1 MRIAITG
8 AAGHLGRHVIE
19 SLLARG
25 VAAQDLVAIV
35 RTASK
40 AEDLTAR
47 GITVAEAPYEDVA
60 ALTEALQGVDRLVL
74 VSGSEVGKR
83 AAQHTNVLEAAK
95 AAGVAFIAY
104 TSLVNADSS
113 ELSLAP
119 EHRET
124 EALLA
129 SSGIDH
135 VLLRNGWYWENFASN
150 VDAARATGHVF
161 GAAGEGRVNGAARR
175 DYAEA
180 AAVAL
185 TTDDLAGLTIE
196 IGGDVAWT
204 YDELAAA
211 AAEVLGRPVTYT
223 RVSLEQLT
231 AGLEAAGLDA
241 GTAAF
246 VAGIDDAIARGA
258 LSETDGSL
266 ARIIGR
272 PTTPLVEG
280 LRAGL
285 ASR

>member
-25 VAAQDLVAIV
+25 VAAQDLVALV

-104 TSLVNADSS
+104 TSLVNVDSS

-180 AAVAL
+180 AAVVV
-185 TTDDLAGLTIE
+185 TTDCHAGKTYELGGQPSLTYPEIAQAVGTVIGAEVSYVNQSVEEYQQTLEGAGLPAEVAQMIA
-196 IGGDVAWT
+196 GWDVAI
-204 YDELAAA
+204 
-211 AAEVLGRPVTYT
+211 
-223 RVSLEQLT
+223 
-231 AGLEAAGLDA
+231 AG
-241 GTAAF
+241 
-246 VAGIDDAIARGA
+246 GA
-258 LSETDGSL
+258 LETASTDL
-266 ARIIGR
+266 EDLIGR
-272 PTTPLVEG
+272 PATS
-280 LRAGL
+280 L
-285 ASR
+285 AEALAA

>member
-180 AAVAL
+180 AALVV
-185 TTDDLAGLTIE
+185 TTDGHAGKTYELGGQPSLTYPEIAQAVGTVIGAEVSYVNQSVEEYQQTLEGAGLPAEVARMIA
-196 IGGDVAWT
+196 GWDVAI
-204 YDELAAA
+204 
-211 AAEVLGRPVTYT
+211 
-223 RVSLEQLT
+223 
-231 AGLEAAGLDA
+231 AG
-241 GTAAF
+241 
-246 VAGIDDAIARGA
+246 GA
-258 LSETDGSL
+258 LETASTDL
-266 ARIIGR
+266 EDLIGR
-272 PTTPLVEG
+272 PATS
-280 LRAGL
+280 L
-285 ASR
+285 AEALAA

>member
-180 AAVAL
+180 AAVVV
-185 TTDDLAGLTIE
+185 TTDGHAGKTYELGGQPSLTYPEIAQAVGTVIGAEVSYVNQSVEEYQQTLEGAGLPTEIAQMLAGW
-196 IGGDVAWT
+196 DVAI
-204 YDELAAA
+204 
-211 AAEVLGRPVTYT
+211 
-223 RVSLEQLT
+223 
-231 AGLEAAGLDA
+231 AG
-241 GTAAF
+241 
-246 VAGIDDAIARGA
+246 GA
-258 LSETDGSL
+258 LETASTDL
-266 ARIIGR
+266 EDLIGR
-272 PTTPLVEG
+272 PATS
-280 LRAGL
+280 L
-285 ASR
+285 AEALAA

>member
-180 AAVAL
+180 AAVVV
-185 TTDDLAGLTIE
+185 TTDGHAGKTYELGGQPSLTYPEIAQAVGTVIGAEVSYVNQSVEEYQQTLEGAGLPTE
-196 IGGDVAWT
+196 VA
-204 YDELAAA
+204 
-211 AAEVLGRPVTYT
+211 
-223 RVSLEQLT
+223 QMI
-231 AGLEAAGLDA
+231 AGWD
-241 GTAAF
+241 T
-246 VAGIDDAIARGA
+246 AIADGA
-258 LSETDGSL
+258 LQTSSTDL
-266 ARIIGR
+266 EDLIGR
-272 PTTPLVEG
+272 PATS
-280 LRAGL
+280 L
-285 ASR
+285 AEALAA

>member
-25 VAAQDLVAIV
+25 VAAQGLVALV

-150 VDAARATGHVF
+150 VDAARATGHLF

-180 AAVAL
+180 AAVVV
-185 TTDDLAGLTIE
+185 TTDCHAGKTYELGGQPSLTYPEIAQAVGTVIGAEVSYVNQSVEEYQQTLEGAGLPAEVAQMIA
-196 IGGDVAWT
+196 GWDVAI
-204 YDELAAA
+204 
-211 AAEVLGRPVTYT
+211 
-223 RVSLEQLT
+223 
-231 AGLEAAGLDA
+231 AG
-241 GTAAF
+241 
-246 VAGIDDAIARGA
+246 GA
-258 LSETDGSL
+258 LETASTDL
-266 ARIIGR
+266 EDLIGR
-272 PTTPLVEG
+272 PATS
-280 LRAGL
+280 L
-285 ASR
+285 AEALAA

>member
-19 SLLARG
+19 SLLTRG

-40 AEDLTAR
+40 AEELTAR

-104 TSLVNADSS
+104 TSLVNADTS

-161 GAAGEGRVNGAARR
+161 GAAGGGRVNGAARR

-180 AAVAL
+180 AAVVV
-185 TTDDLAGLTIE
+185 TTDGHAGKTYELGGQPSLTYPEIAQAVGTVIGAEVSYVNQSVEEYQQTLEGAGLPAEVAQMIA
-196 IGGDVAWT
+196 GWDVAI
-204 YDELAAA
+204 
-211 AAEVLGRPVTYT
+211 
-223 RVSLEQLT
+223 
-231 AGLEAAGLDA
+231 AG
-241 GTAAF
+241 
-246 VAGIDDAIARGA
+246 GA
-258 LSETDGSL
+258 LETASTDL
-266 ARIIGR
+266 EDLIGR
-272 PTTPLVEG
+272 PATS
-280 LRAGL
+280 L
-285 ASR
+285 AEALAA

>member
-180 AAVAL
+180 AALVV
-185 TTDDLAGLTIE
+185 TTDGHAGKTYELGGQPSLTYPEIAQAVGTVIGAEVSYVNQSVEEYQQTLEGAGLPAEVAQMIA
-196 IGGDVAWT
+196 GWDVAI
-204 YDELAAA
+204 
-211 AAEVLGRPVTYT
+211 
-223 RVSLEQLT
+223 
-231 AGLEAAGLDA
+231 AG
-241 GTAAF
+241 
-246 VAGIDDAIARGA
+246 GA
-258 LSETDGSL
+258 LETASTDL
-266 ARIIGR
+266 EDLIGR
-272 PTTPLVEG
+272 PATS
-280 LRAGL
+280 L
-285 ASR
+285 AEALAA

>member
-40 AEDLTAR
+40 AEELTAR

-180 AAVAL
+180 AAVVV
-185 TTDDLAGLTIE
+185 TTDGHAGKTYELGGQPSLTYPEIAQAVGTVIGAEVSYVNQSVEEYQQTLEGAGLPAEVAQMIA
-196 IGGDVAWT
+196 GWDVAI
-204 YDELAAA
+204 
-211 AAEVLGRPVTYT
+211 
-223 RVSLEQLT
+223 
-231 AGLEAAGLDA
+231 AG
-241 GTAAF
+241 
-246 VAGIDDAIARGA
+246 GA
-258 LSETDGSL
+258 LETASTDL
-266 ARIIGR
+266 EDLIGR
-272 PTTPLVEG
+272 PATS
-280 LRAGL
+280 L
-285 ASR
+285 AEALAA

>member
-104 TSLVNADSS
+104 TSLVNAETS

-180 AAVAL
+180 AAVVV
-185 TTDDLAGLTIE
+185 TTDGHAGKTYELGGQPSLTYPEIAQAVGTVIGAEVSYVDQSVEEYQQTLEGAGLPAEVAQMIA
-196 IGGDVAWT
+196 GWDVAI
-204 YDELAAA
+204 
-211 AAEVLGRPVTYT
+211 
-223 RVSLEQLT
+223 
-231 AGLEAAGLDA
+231 AG
-241 GTAAF
+241 
-246 VAGIDDAIARGA
+246 GA
-258 LSETDGSL
+258 LETASTDL
-266 ARIIGR
+266 EDLIGR
-272 PTTPLVEG
+272 PATT
-280 LRAGL
+280 L
-285 ASR
+285 AEALAA

>member
-104 TSLVNADSS
+104 TSLLNAETSG
-113 ELSLAP
+113 LSLAP
-119 EHRET
+119 EHRDT

-129 SSGIDH
+129 ASGIDH

-180 AAVAL
+180 AAVVV
-185 TTDDLAGLTIE
+185 TTDGHAGKTYELGGQPSLTYPEIAQAVGTVIGAEVSYVNQSVEEYQQTLEGAGLPAEVAQMIA
-196 IGGDVAWT
+196 GWDVAI
-204 YDELAAA
+204 
-211 AAEVLGRPVTYT
+211 
-223 RVSLEQLT
+223 
-231 AGLEAAGLDA
+231 AG
-241 GTAAF
+241 
-246 VAGIDDAIARGA
+246 GA
-258 LSETDGSL
+258 LETASTDL
-266 ARIIGR
+266 EDLIGR
-272 PTTPLVEG
+272 PATS
-280 LRAGL
+280 L
-285 ASR
+285 AEALAA

>member
-180 AAVAL
+180 AAVVV
-185 TTDDLAGLTIE
+185 TTDGHAGKTYELGGQPSLTYPEIAQAVGTVIGAEVSYVNQSVEEYQQTLEGAGLLAEVAQMIA
-196 IGGDVAWT
+196 GWDVAI
-204 YDELAAA
+204 
-211 AAEVLGRPVTYT
+211 
-223 RVSLEQLT
+223 
-231 AGLEAAGLDA
+231 AG
-241 GTAAF
+241 
-246 VAGIDDAIARGA
+246 GA
-258 LSETDGSL
+258 LETASTDL
-266 ARIIGR
+266 EDLIGR
-272 PTTPLVEG
+272 PATS
-280 LRAGL
+280 L
-285 ASR
+285 AEALAA

>member
-180 AAVAL
+180 AAVVV
-185 TTDDLAGLTIE
+185 TTDGHAGKTYELGGQPSLTYPEIAQAVGTVIGAEVSYVNQSVEEYQQTLEGAGLPAEVARMIA
-196 IGGDVAWT
+196 GWDVAI
-204 YDELAAA
+204 
-211 AAEVLGRPVTYT
+211 
-223 RVSLEQLT
+223 
-231 AGLEAAGLDA
+231 AG
-241 GTAAF
+241 
-246 VAGIDDAIARGA
+246 GA
-258 LSETDGSL
+258 LETASTDL
-266 ARIIGR
+266 EDLIGR
-272 PTTPLVEG
+272 PATS
-280 LRAGL
+280 L
-285 ASR
+285 AEALAA

>member
-19 SLLARG
+19 SLLSRG

-40 AEDLTAR
+40 AEDLAAR

-104 TSLVNADSS
+104 TSLVNAETS

-135 VLLRNGWYWENFASN
+135 VLLRNGWYWENYASN

-180 AAVAL
+180 AAVVV
-185 TTDDLAGLTIE
+185 TTDGHAGKTYELGGQPSLTYPEIAQAVGTVIGAEVSYVDQSVEEYQQTLEGAGLPAEVAQMIA
-196 IGGDVAWT
+196 GWDVAI
-204 YDELAAA
+204 
-211 AAEVLGRPVTYT
+211 
-223 RVSLEQLT
+223 
-231 AGLEAAGLDA
+231 AG
-241 GTAAF
+241 
-246 VAGIDDAIARGA
+246 GA
-258 LSETDGSL
+258 LETASTDL
-266 ARIIGR
+266 EDLIGR
-272 PTTPLVEG
+272 PATT
-280 LRAGL
+280 L
-285 ASR
+285 AEALAA

>member
-40 AEDLTAR
+40 AEELTAR

-124 EALLA
+124 EVLLA

-180 AAVAL
+180 AAVVV
-185 TTDDLAGLTIE
+185 TTDGHAGKTYELGGQPSLTYPEIAQAVGTVIGAEVSYVNQSVEEYQQTLEGAGLPAEVAQMIA
-196 IGGDVAWT
+196 GWDVAI
-204 YDELAAA
+204 
-211 AAEVLGRPVTYT
+211 
-223 RVSLEQLT
+223 
-231 AGLEAAGLDA
+231 AG
-241 GTAAF
+241 
-246 VAGIDDAIARGA
+246 GA
-258 LSETDGSL
+258 LETASTDL
-266 ARIIGR
+266 EDLIGR
-272 PTTPLVEG
+272 PATS
-280 LRAGL
+280 L
-285 ASR
+285 AEALAA

>member
-35 RTASK
+35 RTDSK

-180 AAVAL
+180 AAVVV
-185 TTDDLAGLTIE
+185 TTDGHAGKTYELGGQPSLTYPEIAQAVGTVIGAEVSYVNQSVEEYQQTLEGAGLPAEVAQMIA
-196 IGGDVAWT
+196 GWDVAI
-204 YDELAAA
+204 
-211 AAEVLGRPVTYT
+211 
-223 RVSLEQLT
+223 
-231 AGLEAAGLDA
+231 AG
-241 GTAAF
+241 
-246 VAGIDDAIARGA
+246 GA
-258 LSETDGSL
+258 LETASTDL
-266 ARIIGR
+266 EDLIGR
-272 PTTPLVEG
+272 PATS
-280 LRAGL
+280 L
-285 ASR
+285 AEALAA

>member
-180 AAVAL
+180 AAVVVTADGHAGKVYEL
-185 TTDDLAGLTIE
+185 GGQPSITYPELAQAIGTVVGSEVSYVDQTVEEYQQTLEGAGLPTEVAQMLAGWDT
-196 IGGDVAWT
+196 
-204 YDELAAA
+204 
-211 AAEVLGRPVTYT
+211 
-223 RVSLEQLT
+223 
-231 AGLEAAGLDA
+231 
-241 GTAAF
+241 
-246 VAGIDDAIARGA
+246 AIADGA
-258 LSETDGSL
+258 LQTSK
-266 ARIIGR
+266 IGR
-272 PTTPLVEG
+272 AHV
-280 LRAGL
+280 
-285 ASR
+285 

>member
-180 AAVAL
+180 AAVVV
-185 TTDDLAGLTIE
+185 TTDGHAGKTYELGGQPSLTYPEIAQAVGTVIGAEVSYVNQSVEEYQQTLEGAGLPAEVAQMIA
-196 IGGDVAWT
+196 GWDVAIAGGALET
-204 YDELAAA
+204 ASTDLEDLISRPATSLAEALAA
-211 AAEVLGRPVTYT
+211 
-223 RVSLEQLT
+223 
-231 AGLEAAGLDA
+231 
-241 GTAAF
+241 
-246 VAGIDDAIARGA
+246 
-258 LSETDGSL
+258 
-266 ARIIGR
+266 
-272 PTTPLVEG
+272 
-280 LRAGL
+280 
-285 ASR
+285 

>member
-180 AAVAL
+180 AAVVV
-185 TTDDLAGLTIE
+185 TTDGHAGKTYELGGQPSLTYPEIAQAVGTVIGAEVSYVNQSVEEYQQTLEGAGLPAEVAQMIA
-196 IGGDVAWT
+196 GWDVAI
-204 YDELAAA
+204 
-211 AAEVLGRPVTYT
+211 
-223 RVSLEQLT
+223 
-231 AGLEAAGLDA
+231 AG
-241 GTAAF
+241 
-246 VAGIDDAIARGA
+246 GA
-258 LSETDGSL
+258 LETASTDL
-266 ARIIGR
+266 KDLIGR
-272 PTTPLVEG
+272 PAPS
-280 LRAGL
+280 L
-285 ASR
+285 AEALAA

>member
-83 AAQHTNVLEAAK
+83 TAQHTNVLEAAK
-95 AAGVAFIAY
+95 AAGVSFIAY

-180 AAVAL
+180 AAVVV
-185 TTDDLAGLTIE
+185 TTDGHAGKTYELGGQPSLTYPEIAQAVGTVIGAEVSYVNQSVEEYQQTLEGAGLP
-196 IGGDVAWT
+196 
-204 YDELAAA
+204 
-211 AAEVLGRPVTYT
+211 AEVA
-223 RVSLEQLT
+223 QMI
-231 AGLEAAGLDA
+231 AGWD
-241 GTAAF
+241 T
-246 VAGIDDAIARGA
+246 AIADGA
-258 LSETDGSL
+258 LQTSSTDL
-266 ARIIGR
+266 EDLIGR
-272 PTTPLVEG
+272 PATS
-280 LRAGL
+280 L
-285 ASR
+285 AEALAA

>member
-47 GITVAEAPYEDVA
+47 GITVAEAPYEDVV

-135 VLLRNGWYWENFASN
+135 VLLRNGWYWENYASN

-180 AAVAL
+180 AAVVV
-185 TTDDLAGLTIE
+185 TTDGHAGKTYELGGQPSLTYPEIAQAVGTVIGAEVSYVNQSVEEYQQTLEGAGLPAEVAQMIA
-196 IGGDVAWT
+196 GWDVAI
-204 YDELAAA
+204 
-211 AAEVLGRPVTYT
+211 
-223 RVSLEQLT
+223 
-231 AGLEAAGLDA
+231 AG
-241 GTAAF
+241 
-246 VAGIDDAIARGA
+246 GA
-258 LSETDGSL
+258 LKTASTDL
-266 ARIIGR
+266 EDLIGR
-272 PTTPLVEG
+272 PATS
-280 LRAGL
+280 L
-285 ASR
+285 AEALAA

>member
-104 TSLVNADSS
+104 TSLLNADTS

-135 VLLRNGWYWENFASN
+135 VLLRNGWYWENYASN
-150 VDAARATGHVF
+150 LDPARTTGHLF
-161 GAAGEGRVNGAARR
+161 GAAGAARVNGAARR

-180 AAVAL
+180 AAVVVTADGHAGKTYEL
-185 TTDDLAGLTIE
+185 GGQPSITYPELAQAIGTVIGSEVSYVDQSVEEYQQTLEGAGLPTEVAQMLAGWDT
-196 IGGDVAWT
+196 
-204 YDELAAA
+204 
-211 AAEVLGRPVTYT
+211 
-223 RVSLEQLT
+223 
-231 AGLEAAGLDA
+231 
-241 GTAAF
+241 
-246 VAGIDDAIARGA
+246 AIAGGA
-258 LSETDGSL
+258 LETSSTDL
-266 ARIIGR
+266 EDLIGR
-272 PTTPLVEG
+272 PATSAAEALS
-280 LRAGL
+280 A
-285 ASR
+285 

>member
-180 AAVAL
+180 AAVVV
-185 TTDDLAGLTIE
+185 TTDGHAGKTYELGGQPSLTYPEIAQAVGTVIGAEVSYVNQSVEEYQQTLEGAGLPAEVAQMIA
-196 IGGDVAWT
+196 GWDVAI
-204 YDELAAA
+204 
-211 AAEVLGRPVTYT
+211 
-223 RVSLEQLT
+223 
-231 AGLEAAGLDA
+231 AG
-241 GTAAF
+241 
-246 VAGIDDAIARGA
+246 GA
-258 LSETDGSL
+258 LETASTDL
-266 ARIIGR
+266 EDLIGR
-272 PTTPLVEG
+272 PATS
-280 LRAGL
+280 L
-285 ASR
+285 AEALAA